1 MTTTSGFDVIVVGG
15 GIVGTATAYE
25 LGRAGARTLLVD
37 RADAG
42 RATDAGAGILSPETA
57 KRDDP
62 AWIELVLAAGKHYDA
77 LLPQLGPDTGWSRCG
92 IQQLATR
99 ETDLSAWEW
108 VAEHAAGA
116 TEISPDDARAMVP
129 VLGTVIRAL
138 HHPRAAR
145 VDGRMMC
152 AALGQAA
159 RAQGVEVRDGSV
171 DEIRAGDPATVV
183 VDGDSWCAPSVV
195 IAGGA
200 WTRRFGDQLGVQLP
214 VGPVRG
220 QIAHLG
226 VADHDTGT
234 WPIVQQVYGP
244 YMVPWADRRV
254 AVGATV
260 EDAGFAPRATAGG
273 LREIMREAL
282 RVMPGLIDATFGEV
296 RVGLRPMS
304 IDDSPL
310 LGPLPGIGNVFVATG
325 HGANGL
331 LLGPVSGAL
340 VADQVLN
347 RKPTLDVDPAPFSPA
362 RFQT

>member
-1 MTTTSGFDVIVVGG
+1 VATFDVIVVGG

-25 LGRAGARTLLVD
+25 LGRAGAHTLLVD
-37 RADAG
+37 RADHG

-62 AWIELVLAAGKHYDA
+62 AWVQLVLAAGRHYDA

-92 IQQLATR
+92 ILQLATR
-99 ETDLSAWEW
+99 ETDLTAWEW
-108 VAEHAAGA
+108 VAERATGA
-116 TEISPDDARAMVP
+116 TEISAEHARAMVP

-152 AALGQAA
+152 AALGRAA
-159 RAQGVEVRDGSV
+159 GREGVEVRSGSV
-171 DEIRAGDPATVV
+171 DEVRAGDPATVV
-183 VDGDSWCAPSVV
+183 VDGDALTAPAVV

-200 WTRRFGDQLGVQLP
+200 WSRRFGEQLGVQLP

-234 WPIVQQVYGP
+234 WPIVQQVYGH

-260 EDAGFAPRATAGG
+260 EDAGFAPEATAGG
-273 LREIMREAL
+273 MNEIMREAL
-282 RVMPGLIDATFGEV
+282 RVMPGLAGATLGEV
-296 RVGLRPMS
+296 RVGLRPTS
-304 IDDSPL
+304 VDDSPL
-310 LGPLPGIGNVFVATG
+310 LGPLPGFGNIFVATG
-325 HGANGL
+325 LGASGL

-340 VADQVLN
+340 VADMVLGHA
-347 RKPTLDVDPAPFSPA
+347 PTADVDVKPFSPA
-362 RFQT
+362 RFANNTS

>member
-1 MTTTSGFDVIVVGG
+1 MFDVVVVGG

-25 LGRAGARTLLVD
+25 LGRSGARTLLVD
-37 RADAG
+37 RADTG

-62 AWIELVLAAGKHYDA
+62 AWIELVLAAGRHYDA
-77 LLPQLGPDTGWSRCG
+77 LLPQLGPDSGWARCG
-92 IQQLATR
+92 ILQLATR

-108 VAEHAAGA
+108 VAEHATGA
-116 TEISPDDARAMVP
+116 TEIDADAARSMVP
-129 VLGTVIRAL
+129 VLGTVLRAL

-152 AALGQAA
+152 AALRRGAEQH
-159 RAQGVEVRDGSV
+159 GVEVRSGSV
-171 DEIRAGDPATVV
+171 DEVRAGSPATVV
-183 VDGDSWCAPSVV
+183 VDGDEIGAPRVV

-200 WTRRFGDQLGVQLP
+200 WTPRLGKRLGVQLP
-214 VGPVRG
+214 VGPLRG

-226 VADHDTGT
+226 VADHDTGS
-234 WPIVQQVYGP
+234 WPIVQQVYGH

-260 EDAGFAPRATAGG
+260 EDAGFATDVTAGG
-273 LREIMREAL
+273 VNEIMREAL
-282 RVMPGLIDATFGEV
+282 RVMPGLAGATLGEV
-296 RVGLRPMS
+296 RVGLRPAS

-310 LGPLPGIGNVFVATG
+310 LGPLPGVANVFVATG

-331 LLGPVSGAL
+331 LLGPISGRI
-340 VADQVLN
+340 VADLVLGTD
-347 RKPTLDVDPAPFSPA
+347 PPLDPAPFSPA
-362 RFQT
+362 RFANPSM